1 MEIMK
6 KLTEQISMTGLIG
19 WIGILVLAILK
30 EFIPSLSFL
39 TSGFV
44 GLILLI
50 LFLSLTAQPLFKKK
64 KDRRSQ

>member
-1 MEIMK
+1 MK
-6 KLTEQISMTGLIG
+6 TLTEQISMTGLIG

-64 KDRRSQ
+64 KDGKSQ

>member
-1 MEIMK
+1 MK

-30 EFIPSLSFL
+30 ECIPSLSFL
-39 TSGFV
+39 TSGFI